1 MASFIGSVNHFNRF
15 LSFANRILTQFSV
28 ASPAKGA
35 WVFFLAP
42 IPLSEGSF
50 GKIEFEYR

>member
-15 LSFANRILTQFSV
+15 LSFANRILTQFSA
-28 ASPAKGA
+28 ASPGKGA
-35 WVFFLAP
+35 RVILLVS

-50 GKIEFEYR
+50 VKIEFEHR